1 MWEVDKNSSNSQY
14 KEHLLLV
21 GVRWVPSTSMCS
33 TFRSVDCEHKTVVL
47 ERPMDPCLLS
57 EADVGVPVDVFCK
70 I

>member
-1 MWEVDKNSSNSQY
+1 MMPGRSEMGTLDQCMFY
-14 KEHLLLV
+14 HY
-21 GVRWVPSTSMCS
+21 
-33 TFRSVDCEHKTVVL
+33 RSVDCEHKTVVL